1 MRRKLLPR
9 TTNRAEAVPVE
20 SQRVQ
25 KVLAGMGM
33 GSRREIE
40 GWIRAGRVTVNG
52 KPVGLGDK
60 VSSGDKI
67 RVDGRSV
74 RQVPDAVAERR
85 VIAYHKPS
93 GEVVTRH
100 DPEGRPSVF
109 GKLPR
114 LPNGRW
120 IAVGRLDLNT
130 TGLLLFTND
139 GELASRLMHPSHEV
153 QREYAVRVLGEVPDE
168 VLQRL
173 RDGVELEDGPARFD
187 SVEDGGGDGANHWY
201 RVVLREGRNRE
212 VRRLWDSQ
220 GCTVS
225 RLTRTRFGPIA
236 LNRRLS
242 RGRWEELNI
251 PQKND
256 LLELVGLPA
265 EKPPASRPRPRSPWP
280 QRGKGRGGR
289 W

>member
-1 MRRKLLPR
+1 MKRKPPFPR
-9 TTNRAEAVPVE
+9 GKPTESAEPGAQNE
-20 SQRVQ
+20 RVQ

-60 VSSGDKI
+60 VSAGDKI
-67 RVDGRSV
+67 FVDGKPVRSPS
-74 RQVPDAVAERR
+74 QEALERR

-93 GEVVTRH
+93 GEVVSRH

-109 GKLPR
+109 ASLPR
-114 LPNGRW
+114 LHGGRW

-130 TGLLLFTND
+130 TGLMLFTND
-139 GELASRLMHPSHEV
+139 GELANRLMHPSHEIE
-153 QREYAVRVLGEVPDE
+153 REYAVRVLGEVPDE
-168 VLQRL
+168 ILQRL
-173 RDGVELEDGPARFD
+173 RSGVELEDGPARFD
-187 SVEDGGGDGANHWY
+187 TVEDAGGEGANHWY

-225 RLTRTRFGPIA
+225 RLTRTRFGPIV
-236 LNRRLS
+236 LNRRLP
-242 RGRWEELNI
+242 RGRWEQLDIRQLNELL
-251 PQKND
+251 Q
-256 LLELVGLPA
+256 LVGLPPQT
-265 EKPPASRPRPRSPWP
+265 PPAPRPRARSPWP
-280 QRGKGRGGR
+280 QRTRGRR
-289 W
+289 